1 MAKISAALVKELRD
15 RTDLGMMDCKRALE
29 ESDGDIEIA
38 IENLRKSSGM
48 KAAKK
53 AGRIAADG
61 LVGVSVSDSRSVLVE
76 VNCETDFAARDDNF
90 VAFVNRVVSLIADS
104 GNGDIQALLDDGLE
118 AEREALVQ
126 KIGENVSVRR
136 AEVLDGAASS
146 YIHNGK
152 IGVLVQLADGND
164 DLGKDVA
171 MHVAAADPQPRF
183 VSSDDVPED
192 VIAKEKEIFIAQAA
206 ESGKPPEIV
215 EKMVGGRVKKFLAEI
230 SLVDQPFIKNPDQK
244 VGALLK
250 ENGGSVS
257 RFVRFQV
264 GEGIEKEEVDF
275 ADEVKNQLKDADDP
289 GNSDHKD

>member
-48 KAAKK
+48 KAAEK

-61 LVGVSVSDSRSVLVE
+61 LVGVSVTETRSVLVE
-76 VNCETDFAARDDNF
+76 VNCETDFAARDENF
-90 VAFVNRVVSLIADS
+90 VAFVERVVSLIADA
-104 GNGDIQALLDDGLE
+104 GNNDIQALLDNGLE

-152 IGVLVQLADGND
+152 IGVLVQLSEAND

-171 MHVAAADPQPRF
+171 MHVAAADPQPRY
-183 VSSDDVPED
+183 VSSDDVPEE
-192 VIAKEKEIFIAQAA
+192 VIKKEKEIFVAQAA

-250 ENGGSVS
+250 EQGGSVT

-264 GEGIEKEEVDF
+264 GEGIEKEEIDF
-275 ADEVKNQLKDADDP
+275 ADEVKNQLKDSDD
-289 GNSDHKD
+289 DKDK

>member
-61 LVGVSVSDSRSVLVE
+61 LVGVSVSGSRSVLVE

-289 GNSDHKD
+289 GNSDNKD

>member
-61 LVGVSVSDSRSVLVE
+61 LVGVSVSGSRSVLVE

-90 VAFVNRVVSLIADS
+90 VAFVNHVVSLIADS
-104 GNGDIQALLDDGLE
+104 GNGDIQALLDGGLE

-136 AEVLDGAASS
+136 AVVLDGAASS

-192 VIAKEKEIFIAQAA
+192 VIAKEKEIFAAQAA

-215 EKMVGGRVKKFLAEI
+215 EKMVVGRVKKFLAEI

-289 GNSDHKD
+289 GNSDDKD

>member
-61 LVGVSVSDSRSVLVE
+61 LVGVSVSDTRSVLVE

-289 GNSDHKD
+289 GNSDNKD

>member
-289 GNSDHKD
+289 GNSDEKD

>member
-275 ADEVKNQLKDADDP
+275 ADEVKNQLKDADGP
-289 GNSDHKD
+289 GNSDEKG

>member
-289 GNSDHKD
+289 GNSDNKD

>member
-61 LVGVSVSDSRSVLVE
+61 LVGVSVSDTRSVLVE

-118 AEREALVQ
+118 TEREALVQ

-136 AEVLDGAASS
+136 AVVLDGAASS

-289 GNSDHKD
+289 GNSDEKD

>member
-15 RTDLGMMDCKRALE
+15 RTDLGIMDCKRALE

-61 LVGVSVSDSRSVLVE
+61 LVGVSVSETRSVLVE
-76 VNCETDFAARDDNF
+76 VNCETDFAARDENF
-90 VAFVNRVVSLIADS
+90 VAFVDRVVSLIDDA
-104 GNGDIQALLDDGLE
+104 GNSDIQALLDNGLE

-152 IGVLVQLADGND
+152 IGVLVQLSEAND

-171 MHVAAADPQPRF
+171 MHVAAADPQPRY

-192 VIAKEKEIFIAQAA
+192 VIMKEKEIFVAQAA

-215 EKMVGGRVKKFLAEI
+215 EKMVGGRVKKFLAEV

-250 ENGGSVS
+250 ESGGSVT

-264 GEGIEKEEVDF
+264 GEGIEKEEIDF
-275 ADEVKNQLKDADDP
+275 ADEVKNQLKDSDD
-289 GNSDHKD
+289 DKDK

>member
-183 VSSDDVPED
+183 VNSDDVPKD
-192 VIAKEKEIFIAQAA
+192 VIAKEKEIFVAQAA

-275 ADEVKNQLKDADDP
+275 ADEVKNQLKDADNP
-289 GNSDHKD
+289 GNSDDKD

>member
-15 RTDLGMMDCKRALE
+15 RTDLGIMDCKRALE

-61 LVGVSVSDSRSVLVE
+61 LVGVSVSETRSVLVE

-90 VAFVNRVVSLIADS
+90 VAFVDRVVSLIDDA
-104 GNGDIQALLDDGLE
+104 GNSDIQALLDNGLE

-152 IGVLVQLADGND
+152 IGVLVQLSEAND

-171 MHVAAADPQPRF
+171 MHVAAADPQPRY

-192 VIAKEKEIFIAQAA
+192 VIMKEKEIFVAQAA

-215 EKMVGGRVKKFLAEI
+215 EKMVGGRVKKFLAEV

-250 ENGGSVS
+250 ESGGSVT

-264 GEGIEKEEVDF
+264 GEGIEKEEIDF
-275 ADEVKNQLKDADDP
+275 ADEVKNQLKDSDD
-289 GNSDHKD
+289 DKDK

>member
-1 MAKISAALVKELRD
+1 MSAALVKELRE
-15 RTDLGMMDCKRALE
+15 RTGLGLMECKKAL
-29 ESDGDIEIA
+29 SKAGGDIDAA
-38 IENLRKSSGM
+38 IEALRKSSGM

-289 GNSDHKD
+289 GNSDNKD

>member
-61 LVGVSVSDSRSVLVE
+61 LVGVSVTETRSVLVE
-76 VNCETDFAARDDNF
+76 VNCETDFAARDENF
-90 VAFVNRVVSLIADS
+90 VAFVERVVSLIADA
-104 GNGDIQALLDDGLE
+104 GNNDIQALLDNGLE

-152 IGVLVQLADGND
+152 IGVLVQLSEAND

-171 MHVAAADPQPRF
+171 MHVAAADPQPRY
-183 VSSDDVPED
+183 VSSDDVPEE
-192 VIAKEKEIFIAQAA
+192 VIKKEKEIFVAQAA

-250 ENGGSVS
+250 EQGGSVT

-264 GEGIEKEEVDF
+264 GEGIEKEEIDF
-275 ADEVKNQLKDADDP
+275 ADEVKNQLKDSDD
-289 GNSDHKD
+289 DKDK

>member
-90 VAFVNRVVSLIADS
+90 VAFVNRVVSRIADS

-164 DLGKDVA
+164 ELGKDVA
-171 MHVAAADPQPRF
+171 RHVAAADPQPRF
-183 VSSDDVPED
+183 VNSDDVPKD
-192 VIAKEKEIFIAQAA
+192 VIAKEKEIFVAQAA

-215 EKMVGGRVKKFLAEI
+215 EKMVVGRVKKFLAEI

-275 ADEVKNQLKDADDP
+275 ADEVKNQLKDADNP
-289 GNSDHKD
+289 GNSDDKD

>member
-76 VNCETDFAARDDNF
+76 VYCETDFAARDDNF

-275 ADEVKNQLKDADDP
+275 ADEVKNQLKDADDL
-289 GNSDHKD
+289 GNSDNKD

>member
-152 IGVLVQLADGND
+152 IGVLVQLADGDD

-192 VIAKEKEIFIAQAA
+192 VIAKEKEIFVAQAA
-206 ESGKPPEIV
+206 ESGKPPEII

-289 GNSDHKD
+289 GNSDDKD

>member
-90 VAFVNRVVSLIADS
+90 VAFVNRVVSRIADS

-183 VSSDDVPED
+183 VNSDDVPKD
-192 VIAKEKEIFIAQAA
+192 VIAKEKEIFVAQAA

-215 EKMVGGRVKKFLAEI
+215 EKMVVGRVKKFLAEI

-275 ADEVKNQLKDADDP
+275 ADEVKNQLKDADDS
-289 GNSDHKD
+289 GNSDDKD

>member
-90 VAFVNRVVSLIADS
+90 VAFVNRVVSRIADS

-183 VSSDDVPED
+183 VNSDEVPKD
-192 VIAKEKEIFIAQAA
+192 VIAKEKEIFVAQAA

-215 EKMVGGRVKKFLAEI
+215 EKMVVGRVKKFLAEI

-275 ADEVKNQLKDADDP
+275 ADEVKNQLKDADNP
-289 GNSDHKD
+289 GNSDDKD

>member
-48 KAAKK
+48 KAAKM

-152 IGVLVQLADGND
+152 IGVLVQLADGDD

-192 VIAKEKEIFIAQAA
+192 VIAKEKEIFVAQAA
-206 ESGKPPEIV
+206 ESGKPPEII

-289 GNSDHKD
+289 GNSDDKD

>member
-61 LVGVSVSDSRSVLVE
+61 LVGVSVSDMRSVLVE

-118 AEREALVQ
+118 TEREALVQ

-192 VIAKEKEIFIAQAA
+192 VIAKEKEIFAAQAA

-215 EKMVGGRVKKFLAEI
+215 EKMVVGRVKKFLAEI

-289 GNSDHKD
+289 GNSDNKD

>member
-289 GNSDHKD
+289 GNSDDKD

>member
-192 VIAKEKEIFIAQAA
+192 GIAKEKEIFIAQAA

-289 GNSDHKD
+289 GNSDDKD

>member
-192 VIAKEKEIFIAQAA
+192 VIAKEKEIFVAQAA

-289 GNSDHKD
+289 GNSDDKD

>member
-61 LVGVSVSDSRSVLVE
+61 LVGVSLSDTRSVLVV

-289 GNSDHKD
+289 GNSDDKD

>member
-29 ESDGDIEIA
+29 ESGGDIEIA

-183 VSSDDVPED
+183 VNSDDVPKD
-192 VIAKEKEIFIAQAA
+192 VIAKEKEIFVAQAA

-215 EKMVGGRVKKFLAEI
+215 EKMVVGRVKKFLAEI

-275 ADEVKNQLKDADDP
+275 ADEVKNQLKDADNP
-289 GNSDHKD
+289 GNSDDKD

>member
-15 RTDLGMMDCKRALE
+15 RTDLGIMDCKRALE

-61 LVGVSVSDSRSVLVE
+61 LVGVSVSETRSVLVE

-90 VAFVNRVVSLIADS
+90 VAFVDRVVSLIDDA
-104 GNGDIQALLDDGLE
+104 GNSDIQALLDNGLE

-152 IGVLVQLADGND
+152 IGVLVQLSEAND

-171 MHVAAADPQPRF
+171 MHVAAADPQPRY

-192 VIAKEKEIFIAQAA
+192 VIMKEKEIFVAQAA

-215 EKMVGGRVKKFLAEI
+215 EKMVGGRVKKFLAEV

-250 ENGGSVS
+250 ESGGSVP

-264 GEGIEKEEVDF
+264 GEGIEKEEIDF
-275 ADEVKNQLKDADDP
+275 ADEVKNQLKDSDD
-289 GNSDHKD
+289 DKDK

>member
-1 MAKISAALVKELRD
+1 M
-15 RTDLGMMDCKRALE
+15 
-29 ESDGDIEIA
+29 
-38 IENLRKSSGM
+38 
-48 KAAKK
+48 
-53 AGRIAADG
+53 
-61 LVGVSVSDSRSVLVE
+61 LVE
-76 VNCETDFAARDDNF
+76 VNCETDFAARDENF
-90 VAFVNRVVSLIADS
+90 VAFVDRVVSLIDDA
-104 GNGDIQALLDDGLE
+104 GNSDIQALLDNGLE

-152 IGVLVQLADGND
+152 IGVLVQLSEAND

-171 MHVAAADPQPRF
+171 MHVAAADPQPRY

-192 VIAKEKEIFIAQAA
+192 VIMKEKEIFVAQAA

-215 EKMVGGRVKKFLAEI
+215 EKMVGGRVKKFLAEV

-250 ENGGSVS
+250 ESGGSVT

-264 GEGIEKEEVDF
+264 GEGIEKEEIDF
-275 ADEVKNQLKDADDP
+275 ADEVKNQLKDSDD
-289 GNSDHKD
+289 DKDK

>member
-192 VIAKEKEIFIAQAA
+192 VIAKEKEIFAAQAA

-215 EKMVGGRVKKFLAEI
+215 EKMVVGRVKKFLAEI

-289 GNSDHKD
+289 GNSDNKD

>member
-118 AEREALVQ
+118 TEREALVQ

-289 GNSDHKD
+289 GNSDNKD

>member
-136 AEVLDGAASS
+136 AEVQDLSL
-146 YIHNGK
+146 IH
-152 IGVLVQLADGND
+152 I
-164 DLGKDVA
+164 
-171 MHVAAADPQPRF
+171 
-183 VSSDDVPED
+183 
-192 VIAKEKEIFIAQAA
+192 
-206 ESGKPPEIV
+206 
-215 EKMVGGRVKKFLAEI
+215 
-230 SLVDQPFIKNPDQK
+230 
-244 VGALLK
+244 
-250 ENGGSVS
+250 
-257 RFVRFQV
+257 
-264 GEGIEKEEVDF
+264 
-275 ADEVKNQLKDADDP
+275 
-289 GNSDHKD
+289 